1 MWIYYN
7 CEVSQVMKEQKKD
20 RLGLS
25 SGNYILMI
33 VALAV
38 MTIGYIIMG
47 QNEISLSPILL
58 VIGYI
63 FIIPVSLLIKFKKK
77 D

>member
-1 MWIYYN
+1 
-7 CEVSQVMKEQKKD
+7 MKEQKKD
-20 RLGLS
+20 RLGLAA
-25 SGNYILMI
+25 GNYILML

-38 MTIGYIIMG
+38 MTIGYIIMD

-58 VIGYI
+58 IIAYLV
-63 FIIPVSLLIKFKKK
+63 IIPVSLLIKFKKK